1 MSKVSW
7 GKISISL
14 DTQGKTPD
22 QLIFCNA
29 FSRCMSLSVPS
40 EPRYRSVDDFAP
52 ALSSLMMR
60 AATCGKLGPGAKL
73 TFDVKPYLLLN
84 AASSSANPFLPPK
97 VDALAI
103 SVTSPSFLAPD
114 TSCSRVVASA
124 ANAWKAPTTSMWKHN
139 ATIRFNIRNP
149 PYNNANR
156 KWRMEDGILRS
167 SILHYRVLFSQA
179 PPRHP
184 CWNRR

>member
-1 MSKVSW
+1 
-7 GKISISL
+7 
-14 DTQGKTPD
+14 
-22 QLIFCNA
+22 
-29 FSRCMSLSVPS
+29 MSLIVPS

-84 AASSSANPFLPPK
+84 AASSSAKPFLPPK

-103 SVTSPSFLAPD
+103 RVTSPSFLAPA

-124 ANAWKAPTTSMWKHN
+124 ANAWKAPTTNMCKHSI
-139 ATIRFNIRNP
+139 TIRLSIGSP
-149 PYNNANR
+149 PIQR
-156 KWRMEDGILRS
+156 GWKMEYCDPQS
-167 SILHYRVLFSQA
+167 SILHHRVLFSQA

>member
-1 MSKVSW
+1 
-7 GKISISL
+7 
-14 DTQGKTPD
+14 
-22 QLIFCNA
+22 
-29 FSRCMSLSVPS
+29 MSLIVPS

-52 ALSSLMMR
+52 ALSSLIMR
-60 AATCGKLGPGAKL
+60 ADTCGKLGPGAKL

-103 SVTSPSFLAPD
+103 SVTSPSFLAPA

-156 KWRMEDGILRS
+156 KWRDGRWNIAILDPPLS
-167 SILHYRVLFSQA
+167 SSLQPSAATASLLESKVID
-179 PPRHP
+179 
-184 CWNRR
+184 